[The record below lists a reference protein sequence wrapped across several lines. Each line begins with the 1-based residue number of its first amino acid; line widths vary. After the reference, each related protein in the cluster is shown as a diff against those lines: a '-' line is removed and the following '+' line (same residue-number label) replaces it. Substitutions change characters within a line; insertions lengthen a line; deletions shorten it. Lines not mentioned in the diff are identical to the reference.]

1 MNAVFTKELI
11 FDRIKDSGYPFW
23 SLGLRQGFKNVANVM
38 QYWGNDFEEPDTP
51 ETQLQKSIKRLDNIV
66 LSFPSDSVFVIEILN
81 SKNANGSGRL
91 GPFEF
96 SDGTPS
102 QPEKTQTLQGIPDGF
117 VPQSMLKGIEESLQ
131 KQFDARFEQL
141 KTETER
147 KQREAEFHRRELELE
162 ERERNL
168 KELEKGYKSDVAK
181 TADVLLAAGKAIVKY
196 LIPGL
201 NENAAAAPAL
211 HGVENDDA
219 PQDEKSKVIDDF
231 AEYLYKN
238 YDKEAISKLMSNLKN
253 LHNANTHV
261 EKQDSNAGNNTN
273 A

>member
-1 MNAVFTKELI
+1 
-11 FDRIKDSGYPFW
+11 
-23 SLGLRQGFKNVANVM
+23 
-38 QYWGNDFEEPDTP
+38 
-51 ETQLQKSIKRLDNIV
+51 
-66 LSFPSDSVFVIEILN
+66 
-81 SKNANGSGRL
+81 
-91 GPFEF
+91 
-96 SDGTPS
+96 
-102 QPEKTQTLQGIPDGF
+102 
-117 VPQSMLKGIEESLQ
+117 MLKGIEESLQ

-201 NENAAAAPAL
+201 NENATAAPAL

-231 AEYLYKN
+231 AEYLYNN

-253 LHNANTHV
+253 LHNANAHV

-273 A
+273 AWRVH